1 MALDGAGMTKPTVVT
16 LSAGS
21 LQSLEKV
28 IQKAVRQELER
39 NSKKVSRKKRLT
51 EPATES
57 DNEEGE

>member
-1 MALDGAGMTKPTVVT
+1 MTKPTVVT